1 MKIILIFISVIIL
14 NTLLFSQDLHFSQFD
29 VNVTTLNPAYTGVMQ
44 GDFRVANNYRNQWG
58 TVSAPFTTFSVAYD
72 MNVLNKKQNKGLSDI
87 GIGVGFFSDKIGTSN
102 LTQNQFNLSLSAIQQ
117 VNFDTKLSLG
127 LQGAYNQQS
136 INFDNLTWDSQF
148 QAHQF
153 QESLPSEEQFAN
165 GQSGFIDINAGLLLQ
180 NESWDNTFTMGAAVY
195 HINSP
200 KRALIST
207 ERLAPKIVGHAS
219 YEVKLGRGITTRSII
234 PKLLYTRQRKHQ
246 EILVGG
252 VYRSYM
258 QQASKYTRFAT
269 QTYIDFG
276 AYYRVMDALV
286 LTAGMHVKRFSFA
299 LSYDANI
306 SKLRAA
312 SSTIGGIEVSL
323 SYHGIFSDGRVK
335 LK

>member
-207 ERLAPKIVGHAS
+207 ERLAQKIVGHAS